1 MKRVKPDLRTAL
13 GRTVALVGLAVI
25 PAAALGAMFVVGLT
39 SDSLVADF
47 HHELYPQSELMTS
60 GHNPYPEPNWNPT
73 AAPNFIWPP
82 LAAYVVAPLT
92 LLPLGVADV
101 VMAVVGLMLL
111 WAALWLVGLRDW
123 RVYGVF
129 TLWPSVTGEMRMGT
143 PDAPARPRCRR
154 SLEMARHP
162 WRTGSGSGARRRR

>member
-60 GHNPYPEPNWNPT
+60 GQQPVSGTELEPDSRRRTSSGLP
-73 AAPNFIWPP
+73 WPP
-82 LAAYVVAPLT
+82 T
-92 LLPLGVADV
+92 
-101 VMAVVGLMLL
+101 
-111 WAALWLVGLRDW
+111 
-123 RVYGVF
+123 
-129 TLWPSVTGEMRMGT
+129 SS
-143 PDAPARPRCRR
+143 RP
-154 SLEMARHP
+154 
-162 WRTGSGSGARRRR
+162 